1 MGQARRYGQM
11 APNMKANGSL
21 TKQMERVSSG
31 MQTATSMRAN
41 GFGIYIHVN
50 GARYEG

>member
-21 TKQMERVSSG
+21 TKQMERESSG
-31 MQTATSMRAN
+31 MQTATSMKATGRTTRLMDLASI
-41 GFGIYIHVN
+41 FT
-50 GARYEG
+50 